1 MIGKVKIPYYDN
13 SGLHKAGELVE
24 VTKANSN
31 LVTIEEVKAKPVKA
45 EKPEVAETKEV
56 KKPVKKKKKG

>member
-31 LVTIEEVKAKPVKA
+31 LVTIEEVKKAKPVKVEPEPVA
-45 EKPEVAETKEV
+45 EPKKVEKP
-56 KKPVKKKKKG
+56 KKKKKG